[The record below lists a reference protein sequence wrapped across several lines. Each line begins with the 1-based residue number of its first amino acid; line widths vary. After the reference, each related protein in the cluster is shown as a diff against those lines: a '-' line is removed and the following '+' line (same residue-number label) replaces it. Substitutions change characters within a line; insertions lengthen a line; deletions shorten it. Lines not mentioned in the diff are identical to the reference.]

1 MSGPELSNRLEPN
14 ELRVARAI
22 YSRAA
27 GVHLFVDDGPQRLP
41 HDPRLPSALQL
52 VEPTGYVQ
60 RVLDGLWRMSAA
72 K

>member
-22 YSRAA
+22 YSRAV
-27 GVHLFVDDGPQRLP
+27 GEHLYVDDLPQRRGQ
-41 HDPRLPSALQL
+41 DPRLPSALQL
-52 VEPTGYVQ
+52 LEPTGYVQ
-60 RVLDGLWRMSAA
+60 RVLEGMWRMSVA